1 MKQVHISIKTY
12 LLLIFMVAIITAVC
26 LGGLIMG
33 WKITENSR
41 ERITD
46 GDTWLVSQL
55 CETADYISG
64 QAENVSATLAFDNE
78 IQSILINYEYGDA
91 KPMDLDQVRIR
102 INSNL
107 LYESRF
113 NNAIY
118 NCVNI
123 VLFSNDGEVIGS
135 KEAFRQNVRI
145 TDYEWFDQVKNSD
158 GKGIWLPMGYD
169 ENSAATSR
177 VLTIPIVRKI
187 FSTQTGIGSTM
198 TEVMT
203 VGKELGY
210 VIVYIDAAMF
220 SNVVAEDV
228 AVYTKRFFLVDENN
242 RIISSRNKSRVG
254 ETFTYE
260 SGKNGYITMDGAEY
274 MMTQKKLENR
284 GWNYICLTQRPEVTR
299 DGTIALSVCMLLG
312 LILILM
318 FSCIG
323 FLLSRSVAIP
333 VQVLAE
339 HFKQAEN
346 GNVIIQEKSHITEFT
361 KLYESFNQT
370 MKKIHDLAN
379 QVYENKLVHQELV
392 LSIKESRI
400 QALQMQINPHFLYNT
415 LDCIN
420 WKAQM
425 DGNREVAEMIRILG
439 KFFRSNMETDG
450 EFTSL
455 KKEMENIELYVRL
468 SRLRYGSR
476 LHFSVDIDE
485 ELLNCRVMKLLLQPL
500 VENSMKYGLEVED
513 IEEHIWVWC
522 GREDEELVISVRDDG
537 GGMSPEKLNY
547 LRELWDTR
555 EKEYKKTES
564 IGLYNVM
571 RRLYLCYR
579 EKCNLEIFSEPGEGT
594 EIIITFPMEVLKKTG
609 QK

>member
-107 LYESRF
+107 LYKSRF

-187 FSTQTGIGSTM
+187 FSTQTGSGSTM

-392 LSIKESRI
+392 LSIKESQI